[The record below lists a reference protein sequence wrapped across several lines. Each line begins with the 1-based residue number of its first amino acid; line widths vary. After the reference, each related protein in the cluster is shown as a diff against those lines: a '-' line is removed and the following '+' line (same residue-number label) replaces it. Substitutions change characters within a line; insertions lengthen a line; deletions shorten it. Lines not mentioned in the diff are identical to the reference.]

1 MVVWRG
7 EGHRECGWSYGE
19 GRVKARKLME
29 VVMEAI
35 VTVVPPQC
43 KL

>member
-7 EGHRECGWSYGE
+7 EGHREYGWSYGE
-19 GRVKARKLME
+19 GRVKARKLVE
-29 VVMEAI
+29 GVMEAI
-35 VTVVPPQC
+35 ATVVPPQY